1 VCAHCAPQINVV
13 GFSVVGLSMVGGA
26 LTITA
31 SYKPAGDKRVDIT
44 FQEAT
49 LVRALIE
56 DV

>member
-1 VCAHCAPQINVV
+1 
-13 GFSVVGLSMVGGA
+13 MVGGA